1 MTHGAQKRKMELT
14 NVNDIYY
21 TNRNQM
27 YVVKPVSCR
36 NLCKRGPSGIVIFHI
51 ANELR

>member
-1 MTHGAQKRKMELT
+1 MTSGDQKRKMEST

-27 YVVKPVSCR
+27 YVVEPVSCR
-36 NLCKRGPSGIVIFHI
+36 NLCKREPSGIVIFQR